1 MESGMTWTQIY
12 TPLGG
17 VGISALVAALPIIV
31 LFYLLAFRRWG
42 GHKAG
47 GVAAALSFLL
57 AVTVWKMPLQMAIST
72 TCLGVVVGLFPI
84 LWIVITAIWLYNM
97 SVESGDFD
105 IIKSS
110 LASLTDDRR
119 LQALFIA
126 FAFSSFLEGT
136 AGFGTPVAIAA
147 AMLTGLGFRPLY
159 AAGICLIAN
168 SAPVAFGAIGIPVIM
183 AAKVTGLDTMTL
195 SQVVGRQLPLISLI
209 VPFWIALTM
218 SGVRGTLQILPALL
232 VAGISFGGT
241 QFLLANYHGPYLP
254 DIAASI
260 VTIVSL
266 IALLKIWQPQQTWH
280 FPEEIGQEKIA
291 HASYPISEILRAW
304 APFIV
309 LAVVVLLWGLTPVKN
324 VLDSIFLK
332 TIEWPALH
340 NLVVKT
346 TPIVNSDTLYGAV
359 YKLNLVSAAGT
370 AILLAGLISVPILKG
385 YTYDKAAACLART
398 GKQLV
403 YPIITVMCVLA
414 LAYIMNYSGMSS
426 TLGLAFAGTGKLFP
440 FFAPILG
447 WLGVFLT
454 GSCTSSNAFFG
465 SLQATTATQ
474 IGVSP
479 ELMVAANATGGVAGK
494 MISPQSL
501 AVATSA
507 TGLMGKEGDIFRF
520 TIMHSLGM
528 LFLIC
533 ILVWLQ
539 TNVLSWMMPW

>member
-57 AVTVWKMPLQMAIST
+57 AVTVWKMPLQMAVST

-291 HASYPISEILRAW
+291 HASYPVSEILRAW

-324 VLDSIFLK
+324 VLDSMFLK

-385 YTYDKAAACLART
+385 YTYGKAAVCLART

>member
-1 MESGMTWTQIY
+1 MTWTQIY

-17 VGISALVAALPIIV
+17 LGLSALVAAIPIIV

-47 GVAAALSFLL
+47 SVAAVLSFLL
-57 AVTVWKMPLQMAIST
+57 AVTVWQMPVQMAVSAT
-72 TCLGVVVGLFPI
+72 VMGVLVGLFPI
-84 LWIVITAIWLYNM
+84 IWIVITAIWLYNM

-119 LQALFIA
+119 IQALFIA

-147 AMLTGLGFRPLY
+147 AMLTGLGFKPLY

-183 AAKVTGLDTMTL
+183 AGKVTGLDTMTL
-195 SQVVGRQLPLISLI
+195 SQIVGRQLPLISLI

-218 SGVRGTLQILPALL
+218 SGVRGTLQVLPALL

-266 IALLKIWQPQQTWH
+266 IALLKVWKPRETWY
-280 FPEEIGQEKIA
+280 FPDEIGKEKVV
-291 HASYPISEILRAW
+291 HASFPLSEVLRAW
-304 APFIV
+304 APFLV
-309 LAVVVLLWGLTPVKN
+309 LAVVVLLWGLAPVKS
-324 VLDSIFLK
+324 VLNSIFF
-332 TIEWPALH
+332 TTFEWPGLH

-370 AILLAGLISVPILKG
+370 AILLAGLLSVPLLNN
-385 YTYDKAAACLART
+385 YSYSKAAVCLVRT

-403 YPIITVMCVLA
+403 YPIMTVMCVLA
-414 LAYIMNYSGMSS
+414 LAYLMNYSGMSS

-440 FFAPILG
+440 FFAPVLG

-507 TGLMGKEGDIFRF
+507 TGLMGREGDIFRF
-520 TIMHSLGM
+520 TIMHSIGM
-528 LFLIC
+528 LFIIC
-533 ILVWLQ
+533 VLVWLQ

>member
-1 MESGMTWTQIY
+1 MTWTQIY
-12 TPLGG
+12 IPLGG
-17 VGISALVAALPIIV
+17 LGLSALVAAIPIIV

-47 GVAAALSFLL
+47 GVAAVLSFLL
-57 AVTVWKMPLQMAIST
+57 AVTVWQMPVQMAVSAT
-72 TCLGVVVGLFPI
+72 VMGVLVGLFPI
-84 LWIVITAIWLYNM
+84 IWIVITAIWLYNM

-110 LASLTDDRR
+110 LATLTDDRR
-119 LQALFIA
+119 IQALFIA

-147 AMLTGLGFRPLY
+147 AMLTGLGFKPLY

-183 AAKVTGLDTMTL
+183 ASKVTGLDTMTL
-195 SQVVGRQLPLISLI
+195 SQIVGRQLPLISLI

-218 SGVRGTLQILPALL
+218 SGIRGTLQVLPALL

-241 QFLLANYHGPYLP
+241 QFILANYHGPYLP

-266 IALLKIWQPQQTWH
+266 IALLKVWKPRETWY
-280 FPEEIGQEKIA
+280 FPDEIGKEKVV
-291 HASYPISEILRAW
+291 HASFPLIEVLRAW
-304 APFIV
+304 APFLV
-309 LAVVVLLWGLTPVKN
+309 LAVVVLLWGLAPVKS
-324 VLDSIFLK
+324 VLNSIFF
-332 TIEWPALH
+332 TTFEWPALH

-370 AILLAGLISVPILKG
+370 AILLAGLLSVPLLNNYSFG
-385 YTYDKAAACLART
+385 KAAVCLVRT

-403 YPIITVMCVLA
+403 YPIMTVMCVLA

-440 FFAPILG
+440 FFAPVLG

-507 TGLMGKEGDIFRF
+507 TGLMGREGDIFRF

-528 LFLIC
+528 LLLIC

>member
-1 MESGMTWTQIY
+1 MEYNMTWTQTY
-12 TPLGG
+12 TPTGGLGL
-17 VGISALVAALPIIV
+17 SAFLAAIPIIV

-47 GVAAALSFLL
+47 AVATVISFLL
-57 AVTVWKMPLQMAIST
+57 AVTVWKMPLQMAVSAT
-72 TCLGVVVGLFPI
+72 VLGMLVGLFPI
-84 LWIVITAIWLYNM
+84 VWIILTAIWLYNM
-97 SVESGDFD
+97 SVESGDFE

-119 LQALFIA
+119 IQALFIA

-147 AMLTGLGFRPLY
+147 AMLTGLGFKPLY

-183 AAKVTGLDTMTL
+183 AGKVTGLDTMTL
-195 SQVVGRQLPLISLI
+195 SQLVGRQLPFVSLI
-209 VPFWIALTM
+209 IPFWIALTM
-218 SGVRGTLQILPALL
+218 SGVRGTIQVLPAIL
-232 VAGISFGGT
+232 VAGISFGAT
-241 QFLLANYHGPYLP
+241 QFVFANFHGPYIP

-260 VTIVSL
+260 VTILCL
-266 IALLKIWQPQQTWH
+266 ILLLKVWKPRETWH
-280 FPEEIGQEKIA
+280 FPDEKGQEKIA
-291 HASYPISEILRAW
+291 HAKYPMKEVLRAW

-309 LAVVVLLWGLTPVKN
+309 LAGVVLLWGLAPVKK
-324 VLDSIFLK
+324 VLDAIFL
-332 TIEWPALH
+332 TSIDWPMLH
-340 NLVVKT
+340 NLVIKT
-346 TPIVNSDTLYGAV
+346 TPIVNSDTAYGAV
-359 YKLNLVSAAGT
+359 YKLNLISAAGT
-370 AILLAGLISVPILKG
+370 AILLSGVLSVPILQK
-385 YTYDKAAACLART
+385 YSYARAGQCFVRT
-398 GKQLV
+398 VKQLV
-403 YPIITVMCVLA
+403 FPVITVMCVLA

-440 FFAPILG
+440 FFAPVLG

-507 TGLMGKEGDIFRF
+507 TGLMGQEGDIFRF
-520 TIMHSLGM
+520 TIMHSIGLL
-528 LFLIC
+528 LFIC
-533 ILVWLQ
+533 VLVWLQ
-539 TNVLSWMMPW
+539 TNLLSWMIPG

>member
-1 MESGMTWTQIY
+1 MEYSMTWTQTYI
-12 TPLGG
+12 PMGGLGL
-17 VGISALVAALPIIV
+17 SALIAAIPILI

-47 GVAAALSFLL
+47 AVATAVSFLL
-57 AVTVWKMPLQMAIST
+57 AVFVWKMPLQMALSAT
-72 TCLGVVVGLFPI
+72 VMGVLVGLFPI
-84 LWIVITAIWLYNM
+84 IWIVLTAIWLYNM

-119 LQALFIA
+119 IQALFIA
-126 FAFSSFLEGT
+126 FAFGSFLEGT

-168 SAPVAFGAIGIPVIM
+168 SAPVAFGAIGIPIIM
-183 AAKVTGLDTMTL
+183 AGKVTGLDTMTL
-195 SQVVGRQLPLISLI
+195 SQIVGRQLPFVSLI
-209 VPFWIALTM
+209 IPFWIAMTM
-218 SGVRGTLQILPALL
+218 SGIKGTMQVLPAVL

-260 VTIVSL
+260 VTILSL
-266 IALLKIWQPQQTWH
+266 IILLKIWSPKETWY
-280 FPEEIGQEKIA
+280 FPDESGKEKIL
-291 HASYPISEILRAW
+291 HTSFPMSEVLRAW
-304 APFIV
+304 APFII
-309 LAVVVLLWGLTPVKN
+309 LAGVVLLWGLDPVKN

-332 TIEWPALH
+332 SIEWPGLH

-346 TPIVNSDTLYGAV
+346 TPIVNSDTVYGAV
-359 YKLNLVSAAGT
+359 YKLNFISAAGS
-370 AILLAGLISVPILKG
+370 AILLSGLLSVPVLKSYSYG
-385 YTYDKAAACLART
+385 KAAQCFART
-398 GKQLV
+398 VTQLV

-426 TLGLAFAGTGKLFP
+426 TLGLAFAGTGKMFP
-440 FFAPILG
+440 FFSPILG

-465 SLQATTATQ
+465 SLQATTASQ

-520 TIMHSLGM
+520 TIMHSLGL

-539 TNVLSWMMPW
+539 TNVLSWMIPG

>member
-1 MESGMTWTQIY
+1 
-12 TPLGG
+12 
-17 VGISALVAALPIIV
+17 VAALPIIV

-47 GVAAALSFLL
+47 GIAALLSFLL
-57 AVTVWKMPLQMAIST
+57 AVTVWKMPLQMAVSS
-72 TCLGVVVGLFPI
+72 TCLGVLVGLFPI
-84 LWIVITAIWLYNM
+84 LWIVLTAIWLYNM

-218 SGVRGTLQILPALL
+218 SGVRGTLQILPALF
-232 VAGISFGGT
+232 VAGLSFGGT

-260 VTIVSL
+260 VTIVCL
-266 IALLKIWQPQQTWH
+266 VALLKVWQPKEAWH

-291 HASYPISEILRAW
+291 HTSYPISEILRAW
-304 APFIV
+304 SPFIV
-309 LAVVVLLWGLTPVKN
+309 LAVVVLLWGLAPVKS

-332 TIEWPALH
+332 TIEWPDLH

-359 YKLNLVSAAGT
+359 YKINLVSAAGT
-370 AILLAGLISVPILKG
+370 AILLAGLISVPVLKG
-385 YTYDKAAACLART
+385 YSYSKAAVCLIRT
-398 GKQLV
+398 VKQLV

-426 TLGLAFAGTGKLFP
+426 TLGLAFAGTGKMFP

-465 SLQATTATQ
+465 SLQATTASQ

-507 TGLMGKEGDIFRF
+507 TGLMGREGDIFRF

-528 LFLIC
+528 VLLIC